1 MKLEKTREAMDIVQF
16 GTGVNRDSDFAEVRA
31 ELDAAESLLRDA
43 ATLRVFV
50 VAGLSAFH
58 GRLCSMA
65 TDTPMG
71 RVEELR
77 RTGDFPGAATECTDE
92 RCRAWAAVLA
102 KEGP

>member
-43 ATLRVFV
+43 ATLRVFA

-58 GRLCSMA
+58 GRLCAWAQDGEYEDS
-65 TDTPMG
+65 DRP
-71 RVEELR
+71 
-77 RTGDFPGAATECTDE
+77 ATECTDE
-92 RCRAWAAVLA
+92 RCRAWAAALA
-102 KEGP
+102 KEEA